1 MEYQH
6 IVGLMDGS
14 GTRVVE
20 YTYDAWGKLISATGT
35 LANTLGAD
43 NPFRYRGYY
52 YDAEA
57 GLYYLMTRYYDPEVC
72 RFISA
77 DVYMTTGQGVLG
89 GNMWAYCG
97 NNPVNRADSQG
108 EFAILGTIVAGVV
121 SVVVAGVFGGLSSL
135 ASGESFGAGFVS
147 GAVTA
152 TVTVAAIAITVAT
165 GGTAGAVIAA
175 GVIGGAVGGFAGY
188 GAECIIISDKEFK
201 ANEARC
207 RVLVSGR
214 TGALSGRFT
223 SIAGNPLVFF
233 ESAVRECRALDIS
246 YKRYMQRALGNGTY
260 HSPTYTSV
268 NMTPSFGFYRTK
280 KTFPLFSPV

>member
-1 MEYQH
+1 MLSKAVFAVASMCPLRNGQNDV
-6 IVGLMDGS
+6 VGLMDGS

-20 YTYDAWGKLISATGT
+20 YTYDAWGKLISTTGT
-35 LANTLGAD
+35 LATSLGAD

-52 YDAEA
+52 YDTET

-72 RFISA
+72 RFISE

-89 GNMWAYCG
+89 ENMFAYCG

-108 EFAILGTIVAGVV
+108 EFPILGTIVAGVV

-188 GAECIIISDKEFK
+188 GAECIII
-201 ANEARC
+201 R
-207 RVLVSGR
+207 
-214 TGALSGRFT
+214 
-223 SIAGNPLVFF
+223 
-233 ESAVRECRALDIS
+233 
-246 YKRYMQRALGNGTY
+246 
-260 HSPTYTSV
+260 
-268 NMTPSFGFYRTK
+268 
-280 KTFPLFSPV
+280 